1 MQDFVEDRDF
11 SGAEIVGDRKNQ
23 EDFHTFQ
30 LMERGEGL
38 LLVLAD
44 GMGGH
49 EAGEVAS
56 SLAVDSFVRNF
67 RQHGAQSIPV
77 KLGAALQSADNSIA
91 NYIASHRQSEGM
103 GCTLV
108 GAYVSSAGLYWISVG
123 DSPLYLFRKG
133 KLRQINED
141 HSMAPEI
148 EKSLKAGKLS
158 PEEARN
164 HPNRNALRSAVMGEG
179 HSTLVD
185 CPEKPFPL
193 APGDLILLASDGVQS
208 LSDTEIANV
217 LAKHINM
224 PMQDV
229 ARVLLRDVQKKQRR
243 NQDNTT
249 VQLVKIPLHKTAS
262 KRRLPWRW
270 ILASAAVIMIIAIFG
285 TYVLYGKMGLTMDFN
300 TLFRIT

>member
-1 MQDFVEDRDF
+1 MQVFLEDRDF
-11 SGAEIVGDRKNQ
+11 SGAESVGDRKNQ
-23 EDFHTFQ
+23 EDFHAFQ
-30 LMERGEGL
+30 LMDRGEGL

-56 SLAVDSFVRNF
+56 SMAVDSFVLNF

-77 KLGAALQSADNSIA
+77 KLGAALQSADNSLA
-91 NYIASHRQSEGM
+91 NHIASHRQSEGM

-108 GAYVSSAGLYWISVG
+108 GAYVSSACLYWISVG

-148 EKSLKAGKLS
+148 EKSLKAGKLT

-179 HSTLVD
+179 HSKLVD
-185 CPEKPFPL
+185 CSAKPFSL

-208 LSDTEIANV
+208 LSGSEIADV
-217 LAKHINM
+217 LTKHINM
-224 PMQDV
+224 PMQEV
-229 ARVLLRDVQKKQRR
+229 ATVLLRAVQKKQRR

-249 VQLVKIPLHKTAS
+249 VQLVRIPLNTTAP
-262 KRRLPWRW
+262 KRRLRSRW
-270 ILASAAVIMIIAIFG
+270 VLVSSAIVMITVLFG
-285 TYVLYGKMGLTMDFN
+285 TYVFFDKMGLTIDLNALLQMK
-300 TLFRIT
+300 